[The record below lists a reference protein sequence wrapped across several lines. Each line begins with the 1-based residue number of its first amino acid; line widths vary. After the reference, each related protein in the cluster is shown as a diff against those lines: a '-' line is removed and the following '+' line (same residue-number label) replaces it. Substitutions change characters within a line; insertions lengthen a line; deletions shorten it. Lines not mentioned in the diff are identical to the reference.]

1 MDETVLISRPNKACC
16 CCAEPRGH
24 KGWLNY
30 ITGTNDPIR
39 HLFCIVGTYFILA
52 RGNNQTHQ
60 CTTDKLFSYRLILL
74 NTDKSN
80 PPIPIYIQK
89 SLKVFRL
96 KAAILGLWFVNL
108 VMFNCSSLF
117 KTCLNVYSPISPAQW
132 RPAPPSHTQRR
143 LAVQPVPTSV
153 Y

>member
-1 MDETVLISRPNKACC
+1 MDETVLISRSNKACC

-60 CTTDKLFSYRLILL
+60 CTTDKLFFLFSNLYYKLTLTPTR
-74 NTDKSN
+74 NTRNTSSMISIKVTFDYLYCVCIYKS
-80 PPIPIYIQK
+80 K
-89 SLKVFRL
+89 SLKMDDNKSF
-96 KAAILGLWFVNL
+96 
-108 VMFNCSSLF
+108 
-117 KTCLNVYSPISPAQW
+117 
-132 RPAPPSHTQRR
+132 
-143 LAVQPVPTSV
+143 LALYKDLSTP
-153 Y
+153 